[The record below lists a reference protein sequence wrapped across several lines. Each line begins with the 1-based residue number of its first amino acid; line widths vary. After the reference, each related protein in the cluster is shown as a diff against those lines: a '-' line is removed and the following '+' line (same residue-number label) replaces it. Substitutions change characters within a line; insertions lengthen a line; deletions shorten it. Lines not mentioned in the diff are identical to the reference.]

1 MWGRCFPTWFPLAD
15 LALLQSLAQ
24 PAPTKL
30 VLLVL
35 DGLGGLPRAPGGPTE
50 LEAASTPNLD
60 RLAAE
65 GQAGLSQPIGL
76 GITPGSGPGHLA
88 LFGYDPVASNIGRG
102 ALSALGLGLRLDAGD
117 LGVRLNFCTVDDQGI
132 VVDRRAGRID
142 TSLNQALVSRLNEI
156 EVPGVELEFTTESQ
170 HRAVLIIRGAYLSPA
185 VEETDPQTA
194 GVPPVEP
201 EPLTATAQ
209 HTSAV
214 LRLVTEAVRN
224 CIGSESPANFLL
236 MRGYAGLPE
245 LESLKSLY
253 GLRAVCLATYPM
265 YKGLAR
271 VAGMAVVDGLESV
284 DEQMA
289 ALAAVWGDH
298 DYFFV
303 HHKAPDARGE
313 DGDFDAKSAAIEEM
327 DRRLPALR
335 DLGPNVL
342 VVTGDHSTPSRLRQ
356 HSWHPVP
363 CLIWGEDVLPDT
375 VESFGERSCG
385 QGALGVF
392 PAQSIMALMLAHGG
406 RLQKFGA

>member
-1 MWGRCFPTWFPLAD
+1 MVD

-24 PAPTKL
+24 PAQTKL

-35 DGLGGLPRAPGGPTE
+35 DGLGGLPREAGGPTE
-50 LEAASTPNLD
+50 LEAARTPNLD
-60 RLAAE
+60 RAAAE
-65 GQAGLSQPIGL
+65 GQTGHSQPIGP

-117 LGVRLNFCTVDDQGI
+117 LGVRLNFCTLDDRGR
-132 VVDRRAGRID
+132 VADRRAGRIETD
-142 TSLNQALVSRLNEI
+142 LNRALVEKLNEI
-156 EVPGVELEFTTESQ
+156 EIPGVELEFATESQ
-170 HRAVLIIRGAYLSPA
+170 HRAVLIIRGAYLSPS
-185 VEETDPQTA
+185 VQETDPQA
-194 GVPPVEP
+194 VGVPPLEP
-201 EPLTATAQ
+201 VPLTPSAQ

-214 LRLVTEAVRN
+214 LRLVTEAVQDR
-224 CIGSESPANFLL
+224 IGGESPANFVL

-245 LESLKSLY
+245 LESLDSLY

-271 VAGMAVVDGLESV
+271 VAGMAVVGGLESA
-284 DEQMA
+284 DEQMT
-289 ALAAVWGDH
+289 ALATAWDDH

-313 DGDFDAKSAAIEEM
+313 DGDFDAKALAIEEM
-327 DRRLPALR
+327 DQRLPDLME
-335 DLGPNVL
+335 LGPDVL
-342 VVTGDHSTPSRLRQ
+342 VVTGDHSTPSVLRQ

-363 CLIWGEDVLPDT
+363 CLFWGGSVPADRT
-375 VESFGERSCG
+375 ASFGERSCG
-385 QGALGVF
+385 QGSLGVF
-392 PAQSIMALMLAHGG
+392 PAQSIMSLMLAHGG

>member
-1 MWGRCFPTWFPLAD
+1 MWGRCLPTWFPLAD

-35 DGLGGLPRAPGGPTE
+35 DGLGGLPREPGGPTE

-117 LGVRLNFCTVDDQGI
+117 LGVRLNFCTLDDQGI

-185 VEETDPQTA
+185 VEETDPQTV

-201 EPLTATAQ
+201 EPVTATAQ

-214 LRLVTEAVRN
+214 LRLVGEAVRN
-224 CIGSESPANFLL
+224 CIGSESPANFVL

-245 LESLKSLY
+245 LKSLKSLY

-271 VAGMAVVDGLESV
+271 VAGMAVVDGLGSV

-289 ALAAVWGDH
+289 ALASAWDDY

-327 DRRLPALR
+327 DRRLPTLR

-363 CLIWGEDVLPDT
+363 CLIGGENVLPDT

>member
-1 MWGRCFPTWFPLAD
+1 MWGSCSLACRPLAD
-15 LALLQSLAQ
+15 PALLQSLAQ
-24 PAPTKL
+24 PAQTKL

-35 DGLGGLPRAPGGPTE
+35 DGLGGMPRAAGGPTE

-117 LGVRLNFCTVDDQGI
+117 LGVRLNFCTLDDQGN
-132 VVDRRAGRID
+132 VADRRAGRIE
-142 TSLNQALVSRLNEI
+142 TRANQELVAKLNEL
-156 EVPGVELEFTTESQ
+156 EVAGVELEFATESQ

-185 VEETDPQTA
+185 VQETDPQA
-194 GVPPVEP
+194 VGVPPLEP

-214 LRLVTEAVRN
+214 LRLVSEAVRD
-224 CIGSESPANFLL
+224 CIGRESPANFVL

-245 LESLKSLY
+245 LQGLNSLY
-253 GLRAVCLATYPM
+253 GLQPVCLATYPM

-271 VAGMAVVDGLESV
+271 VAGMAVVDGLDTA

-289 ALAAVWGDH
+289 AVAEVWEEY
-298 DYFFV
+298 DYFFI

-313 DGDFDAKSAAIEEM
+313 DGDFDAKAAAIEEL
-327 DRRLPALR
+327 DRRLPALLE
-335 DLGPNVL
+335 LGPDVL
-342 VVTGDHSTPSRLRQ
+342 VVTGDHSTPSLLRQ

-363 CLIWGEDVLPDT
+363 CLFWGGCVLPDT
-375 VESFGERSCG
+375 VESFGERACG
-385 QGALGVF
+385 QGSLGVF
-392 PAQSIMALMLAHGG
+392 PAQSIMGLMLAHGG